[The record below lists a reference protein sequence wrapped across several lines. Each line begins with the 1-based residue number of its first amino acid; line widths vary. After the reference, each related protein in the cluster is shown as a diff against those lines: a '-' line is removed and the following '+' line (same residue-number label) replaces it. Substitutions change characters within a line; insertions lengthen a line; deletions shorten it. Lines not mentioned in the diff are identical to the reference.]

1 MAARCVRF
9 KRPVSGHPF
18 LQKQG
23 AAQVREGFMSSIS
36 AKSAFAR
43 VFSFAFGLWMRRRW
57 LVAALLALVL
67 VSTGSDIAIPV
78 VTGRLVTAVSEGASP
93 WGPFG
98 MLLGLGAVSVAAKIL
113 SYFAII
119 GLTVPT
125 MREAE
130 AEAFA
135 HVQHLPADWHANAFA
150 GSTVRQITRGAWAL
164 DDMAD
169 VLVLALLP
177 STLVLLGTIGTLT
190 AFRLEVGLVA
200 AIGALLFLGLSLV
213 LTLKWVAP
221 AARLSNAQDSRVSGA
236 LADAIT
242 SNAVVRAHS
251 GEARENDRLGKVLA
265 KWAHRTLRTWRR
277 GTMSGL
283 AQDTTLWCLRAGVLG
298 GALLA
303 FTRGAAGAGDIA
315 YVVSALGVLDGYLRQ
330 IGNHVRQLQ
339 QSVNDAEE
347 MVDLMASVPE
357 RSVARTPATV
367 LPPRAAALAFE
378 HVDYG
383 YAGARTPLF
392 TGLHVTIPAGQKVG
406 LVGRS
411 GSGKSTFVKL
421 IQRIHE
427 VTDGAITLGG
437 VDIARV
443 PLSELRRHIAL
454 VPQEPIL
461 FHRSLAD
468 NIAYA
473 RPGASLDDVAR
484 AAELAGAA
492 GFIANLP
499 KGYATE
505 VGERGVKLSGGE
517 RQRVAIARAFLS
529 DAPVLVMDEAT
540 SSLDS
545 EAEAR
550 VAEAAERLMEGR
562 TTLVI
567 AHRLATVERMDR
579 ILVFDRGRI
588 VEDGTPAELMA
599 RENGLYRALRDRQT
613 LAA

>member
-1 MAARCVRF
+1 MAV
-9 KRPVSGHPF
+9 
-18 LQKQG
+18 
-23 AAQVREGFMSSIS
+23 
-36 AKSAFAR
+36 
-43 VFSFAFGLWMRRRW
+43 
-57 LVAALLALVL
+57 LLLLVL
-67 VSTGSDIAIPV
+67 TSTAADISIPV
-78 VTGRLVTAVSEGASP
+78 VTGRLIAAVSEATSP
-93 WGPFG
+93 WGAFAI
-98 MLLGLGAVSVAAKIL
+98 LLGLGAVSIAAKVL

-119 GLTVPT
+119 ALTVPT
-125 MREAE
+125 MRVAE

-135 HVQHLPADWHANAFA
+135 HVQRLPADWHANAFA
-150 GSTVRQITRGAWAL
+150 GSTVRQITRGTWAL

-169 VLVLALLP
+169 VLLLALLP

-190 AFRLEVGLVA
+190 AFRWEVGLVA
-200 AIGALLFLGLSLV
+200 ALGALLFLGLSLT
-213 LTLKWVAP
+213 LTLFWVAP

-242 SNAVVRAHS
+242 SNAVVRAHA
-251 GEARENDRLGKVLA
+251 GEAREDDRLGRVLS
-265 KWAHRTLRTWRR
+265 KWAHRTRRTWRR
-277 GTMSGL
+277 GTWSGL
-283 AQDTTLWCLRAGVLG
+283 TQDLSLWCLRAAVLG

-303 FTRGAAGAGDIA
+303 FVRGVAGAGEIA
-315 YVVSALGVLDGYLRQ
+315 YVVSALGMLDGYLRQ
-330 IGNHVRQLQ
+330 IGSHVRQLQ
-339 QSVNDAEE
+339 KSVNDAEE
-347 MVDLMASVPE
+347 LVDLMSTTAEQDVVRRPA
-357 RSVARTPATV
+357 VA
-367 LPPRAAALAFE
+367 LPPRAAALSFD

-383 YAGARTPLF
+383 YDGAQSPLF
-392 TGLHVTIPAGQKVG
+392 TDLNVAIPAGQKVG

-411 GSGKSTFVKL
+411 GSGKTTFVKL

-437 VDIARV
+437 VDIAQV
-443 PLSELRRHIAL
+443 PLSELRRNIAL
-454 VPQEPIL
+454 VPQEPVL
-461 FHRSLAD
+461 FHRSLAE

-473 RPGASLDDVAR
+473 RPNATLAQVR
-484 AAELAGAA
+484 EAAERAGAA
-492 GFIANLP
+492 DFIAQLP
-499 KGYATE
+499 KGYGTA

-550 VAEAAERLMEGR
+550 VADAAERLMEGR

-599 RENGLYRALRDRQT
+599 RENGLYRALRQRQT

>member
-1 MAARCVRF
+1 
-9 KRPVSGHPF
+9 
-18 LQKQG
+18 
-23 AAQVREGFMSSIS
+23 MSRLN
-36 AKSAFAR
+36 ANGTFAR
-43 VFSFAFGLWMRRRW
+43 VFSFAIRLWMRRRG
-57 LVAALLALVL
+57 LVAAVLFLVL
-67 VSTGSDIAIPV
+67 TSTAADIAIPV
-78 VTGRLVTAVSEGASP
+78 VTGQLVAAVSEETSAWGA
-93 WGPFG
+93 FG
-98 MLLGLGAVSVAAKIL
+98 LLLGLGAISIAAKIL
-113 SYFAII
+113 SYFTII
-119 GLTVPT
+119 NLTVPT
-125 MREAE
+125 MRAAE

-135 HVQHLPADWHANAFA
+135 RVQCLPADWHANAFA

-169 VLVLALLP
+169 VLLLALLP
-177 STLVLLGTIGTLT
+177 STLVLIGTIGTLT
-190 AFRLEVGLVA
+190 AFRWEVGLVA
-200 AIGALLFLGLSLV
+200 LIGALLFLGLSLT
-213 LTLKWVAP
+213 LTLFWVAP

-242 SNAVVRAHS
+242 SNPVVRAHA
-251 GEARENDRLGKVLA
+251 GEIRENARLERVLA
-265 KWAHRTLRTWRR
+265 KWAHRTRRTWRR
-277 GTMSGL
+277 GTWSGL
-283 AQDTTLWCLRAGVLG
+283 AQDMSLWGLRAAVLG

-303 FTRGAAGAGDIA
+303 FMRGLAGAGEIA
-315 YVVSALGVLDGYLRQ
+315 FVVSALGVLDGYLRQ
-330 IGNHVRQLQ
+330 IGNQVRMLQ
-339 QSVNDAEE
+339 KAVNDAEE
-347 MVDLMASVPE
+347 LVDLMSATPE
-357 RSVARTPATV
+357 RDVARPPACA
-367 LPPRAAALAFE
+367 LPPRAAALAFK
-378 HVDYG
+378 HVNYG
-383 YAGARTPLF
+383 YAGAPTPLF
-392 TGLHVTIPAGQKVG
+392 TDLNVDIPAGQKVG

-411 GSGKSTFVKL
+411 GSGKTTFVKL

-443 PLSELRRHIAL
+443 PLAELRRHIAL

-461 FHRSLAD
+461 FHRSLAE

-473 RPGASLDDVAR
+473 RPGATPAEVREAAAR
-484 AAELAGAA
+484 AGAA
-492 GFIANLP
+492 DFIDRLP
-499 KGYATE
+499 KGYGTE

-529 DAPVLVMDEAT
+529 NAPVLIMDEAT

-588 VEDGTPAELMA
+588 VEDGTPTDLMS
-599 RENGLYRALRDRQT
+599 REDGLYRALRNRQT

>member
-1 MAARCVRF
+1 
-9 KRPVSGHPF
+9 
-18 LQKQG
+18 
-23 AAQVREGFMSSIS
+23 MSRIFSNG
-36 AKSAFAR
+36 AFAR
-43 VFSFAFGLWMRRRW
+43 VLTFAMRLWMRRCG
-57 LVAALLALVL
+57 LVVALLLLVL
-67 VSTGSDIAIPV
+67 ASTVADIAIPL
-78 VTGRLVTAVSEGASP
+78 VTGRLIAAVSEATSP
-93 WGPFG
+93 WSAFG
-98 MLLGLGAVSVAAKIL
+98 LLLVLGAVSIAAKIL

-119 GLTVPT
+119 ALTVPT
-125 MREAE
+125 MRVAE

-135 HVQHLPADWHANAFA
+135 HVQRLPADWHASAFA
-150 GSTVRQITRGAWAL
+150 GSTVRQITRGTWAL

-169 VLVLALLP
+169 VLLLALLP
-177 STLVLLGTIGTLT
+177 STLVLLGTVGTLT
-190 AFRLEVGLVA
+190 AFRWEVGLVA
-200 AIGALLFLGLSLV
+200 ALGALVFLGLSLT
-213 LTLKWVAP
+213 LTLFWVAP

-242 SNAVVRAHS
+242 SNAVVRAHA
-251 GEARENDRLGKVLA
+251 GETREDDRLGRVLS
-265 KWAHRTLRTWRR
+265 KWEHRTRRTWRR
-277 GTMSGL
+277 GTWSGL
-283 AQDTTLWCLRAGVLG
+283 AQDLSLWGLRATVLG

-303 FTRGAAGAGDIA
+303 FVRGLAGAGEIA
-315 YVVSALGVLDGYLRQ
+315 YVVSALGMLDGYLRQ

-339 QSVNDAEE
+339 KSVNDAEE
-347 MVDLMASVPE
+347 LVDLMSASAE
-357 RSVARTPATV
+357 RDVAR
-367 LPPRAAALAFE
+367 LPAAALAPRAATLAFD

-383 YAGARTPLF
+383 YAGAPSPLF
-392 TGLHVTIPAGQKVG
+392 NDLHVAIPAGQKVG

-411 GSGKSTFVKL
+411 GSGKTTFVKL

-427 VTDGAITLGG
+427 VTAGAITLGG
-437 VDIARV
+437 VDIAQV
-443 PLSELRRHIAL
+443 PLVDLRRHIAL

-461 FHRSLAD
+461 FHRSLAE

-473 RPGASLDDVAR
+473 RPGATLAQVR
-484 AAELAGAA
+484 EAAERAGAA
-492 GFIANLP
+492 DFIAQLP
-499 KGYATE
+499 KGYGTE

-550 VAEAAERLMEGR
+550 VADAAERLMVGR

-567 AHRLATVERMDR
+567 AHRLATVEKMDR

-588 VEDGTPAELMA
+588 VEDGTPSELMA
-599 RENGLYRALRDRQT
+599 REDGLYRALRQRQT

>member
-1 MAARCVRF
+1 
-9 KRPVSGHPF
+9 
-18 LQKQG
+18 
-23 AAQVREGFMSSIS
+23 MSRIF
-36 AKSAFAR
+36 ANGAFAR
-43 VFSFAFGLWMRRRW
+43 VLSFAFRLWTRRRG
-57 LVAALLALVL
+57 LVAVLLLLVL
-67 VSTGSDIAIPV
+67 SSTAADISIPV
-78 VTGRLVTAVSEGASP
+78 VTGRLIAAVSEATSP
-93 WGPFG
+93 WGAFAI
-98 MLLGLGAVSVAAKIL
+98 LLGLGAVSIAAKVL

-119 GLTVPT
+119 ALTVPT
-125 MREAE
+125 MRVAE

-135 HVQHLPADWHANAFA
+135 HVQRLPADWHANAFA
-150 GSTVRQITRGAWAL
+150 GSTVRQITRGTWAL

-169 VLVLALLP
+169 VLLLALLP

-190 AFRLEVGLVA
+190 AFRWEVGLVA
-200 AIGALLFLGLSLV
+200 ALGALLFLGLSLT
-213 LTLKWVAP
+213 LTLFWVAP

-242 SNAVVRAHS
+242 SNAVVRAHA
-251 GEARENDRLGKVLA
+251 GEAREDDRLGRVLF
-265 KWAHRTLRTWRR
+265 KWAHRTRRTWRR
-277 GTMSGL
+277 GTWSGL
-283 AQDTTLWCLRAGVLG
+283 TQDLSLWCLRAAVPG

-303 FTRGAAGAGDIA
+303 FVRGVAGAGEIA
-315 YVVSALGVLDGYLRQ
+315 YVVSALGMLDGYLRQ
-330 IGNHVRQLQ
+330 IGSHVRQLQ
-339 QSVNDAEE
+339 KSVNDAEE
-347 MVDLMASVPE
+347 LVDLMSATAEQDIVRRPA
-357 RSVARTPATV
+357 VA
-367 LPPRAAALAFE
+367 LPPRAAALSFD

-383 YAGARTPLF
+383 YDGAQSPLF
-392 TGLHVTIPAGQKVG
+392 TDLNVAIPAGQKVG

-411 GSGKSTFVKL
+411 GSGKTTFVKL

-437 VDIARV
+437 VDIAQV
-443 PLSELRRHIAL
+443 PLWELRRNIAL
-454 VPQEPIL
+454 VPQEPVL
-461 FHRSLAD
+461 FHRSLAE

-473 RPGASLDDVAR
+473 RPDATLAQVR
-484 AAELAGAA
+484 EAAERAGAA
-492 GFIANLP
+492 DFIAQLP
-499 KGYATE
+499 KGYGTA

-550 VAEAAERLMEGR
+550 VADAAERLMEGR

-599 RENGLYRALRDRQT
+599 RENGLYRALRERQT

>member
-1 MAARCVRF
+1 MF
-9 KRPVSGHPF
+9 RPPIKG
-18 LQKQG
+18 
-23 AAQVREGFMSSIS
+23 
-36 AKSAFAR
+36 AFAR
-43 VFSFAFGLWMRRRW
+43 VLTFATRLWMRRCG
-57 LVAALLALVL
+57 LVAAVLLLVL
-67 VSTGSDIAIPV
+67 TSTAADVMIPV
-78 VTGRLVTAVSEGASP
+78 VTGRLVAAVAEAASP
-93 WGPFG
+93 WAAFG
-98 MLLGLGAVSVAAKIL
+98 LLLGLGVISIVAKIL

-119 GLTVPT
+119 ALTVPT
-125 MREAE
+125 MQAAE

-135 HVQHLPADWHANAFA
+135 RVQRLPADWHANAFA

-169 VLVLALLP
+169 VLLLALLP

-190 AFRLEVGLVA
+190 AFRWEVGLVA
-200 AIGALLFLGLSLV
+200 ALGAMMFLGLSLT
-213 LTLKWVAP
+213 LTLFWVAP

-242 SNAVVRAHS
+242 SNAVVRAHA
-251 GEARENDRLGKVLA
+251 GEAREDDRLGQVLS
-265 KWAHRTLRTWRR
+265 KWAHRTRRTWRR
-277 GTMSGL
+277 GTWSGL
-283 AQDTTLWCLRAGVLG
+283 AQDTSLWCLRAAVLG

-303 FTRGAAGAGDIA
+303 FVRGLAGPGEIA
-315 YVVSALGVLDGYLRQ
+315 YVVAALGVLDGYLRQ
-330 IGNHVRQLQ
+330 IGHHVRMLQ
-339 QSVNDAEE
+339 KSINDAEE
-347 MVDLMASVPE
+347 LVDLMSATPE
-357 RSVARTPATV
+357 SEVVRLPARA
-367 LPPRAAALAFE
+367 LSSRAAALAFD

-383 YAGARTPLF
+383 YTGAPTPLF
-392 TGLHVTIPAGQKVG
+392 ADLHVAIPAGQKVG

-411 GSGKSTFVKL
+411 GSGKTTFVKL

-437 VDIARV
+437 VDIAQV
-443 PLSELRRHIAL
+443 PLSELRQHIAI

-461 FHRSLAD
+461 FHRSLAE

-473 RPGASLDDVAR
+473 RPGATLAEVHEAAAR
-484 AAELAGAA
+484 AGAA
-492 GFIANLP
+492 EFIAQLP
-499 KGYATE
+499 KGYGTA

-588 VEDGTPAELMA
+588 VEDGTPADLMA
-599 RENGLYRALRDRQT
+599 RKNGLYRALRKRQT

>member
-1 MAARCVRF
+1 MLRSVSTSAFVRVLTFAAR
-9 KRPVSGHPF
+9 
-18 LQKQG
+18 
-23 AAQVREGFMSSIS
+23 
-36 AKSAFAR
+36 
-43 VFSFAFGLWMRRRW
+43 LWARRRG
-57 LVAALLALVL
+57 LVAVLLLLVL
-67 VSTGSDIAIPV
+67 TSTASDVAIPV
-78 VTGRLVTAVSEGASP
+78 LTGQLIAAVSEAASP
-93 WGPFG
+93 WGSFA
-98 MLLGLGAVSVAAKIL
+98 LLLSLGALSIATKIL
-113 SYFAII
+113 SYFTII
-119 GLTVPT
+119 ALTVPT
-125 MREAE
+125 MQVAE
-130 AEAFA
+130 SEAFA
-135 HVQHLPADWHANAFA
+135 HVQRLPADWHANAFA
-150 GSTVRQITRGAWAL
+150 GSTVRKITRGTWAL

-169 VLVLALLP
+169 VLLLALLP
-177 STLVLLGTIGTLT
+177 SPLVLLGTVGTLM
-190 AFRLEVGLVA
+190 AFRWEIGLVA
-200 AIGALLFLGLSLV
+200 ALGAVLFLGLSLV
-213 LTLKWVAP
+213 LTLLWVAP

-242 SNAVVRAHS
+242 SNAVVRAHA
-251 GEARENDRLGKVLA
+251 GEAREDDRLGRVLS
-265 KWAHRTLRTWRR
+265 KWAHRTRRTWRR
-277 GTMSGL
+277 GTWSGL
-283 AQDTTLWCLRAGVLG
+283 AQDLSLWSLRAAVLG
-298 GALLA
+298 GALLV
-303 FTRGAAGAGDIA
+303 FVRGLAGAGEIA

-339 QSVNDAEE
+339 KSVNDAEE
-347 MVDLMASVPE
+347 LVDLMAE
-357 RSVARTPATV
+357 RAERDVVRPPAMT

-378 HVDYG
+378 HVHYG
-383 YAGARTPLF
+383 YVGAPSPLF
-392 TGLHVTIPAGQKVG
+392 TDLHVTIPAGQKVG

-411 GSGKSTFVKL
+411 GSGKTTFVKL

-427 VTDGAITLGG
+427 VSGGLITLDG

-454 VPQEPIL
+454 VPQEPVL
-461 FHRSLAD
+461 FHRALAD

-473 RPGASLDDVAR
+473 RPGATLAQVREAAAR
-484 AAELAGAA
+484 AGAA
-492 GFIANLP
+492 DFIAQLP

-545 EAEAR
+545 EAEAL
-550 VAEAAERLMEGR
+550 VADAAERLMQGR

-588 VEDGTPAELMA
+588 VEDGSPAELMA
-599 RENGLYRALRDRQT
+599 REDGLYRALRARQT

>member
-1 MAARCVRF
+1 M
-9 KRPVSGHPF
+9 SHPPTR
-18 LQKQG
+18 G
-23 AAQVREGFMSSIS
+23 
-36 AKSAFAR
+36 AFAR
-43 VFSFAFGLWMRRRW
+43 VLSFAAGLWMRRRGR
-57 LVAALLALVL
+57 VAALLALVL
-67 VSTGSDIAIPV
+67 AATSADVAIPV
-78 VTGRLVTAVSEGASP
+78 VTGRLVAAVSEGGAP
-93 WGPFG
+93 GRAFAA
-98 MLLGLGAVSVAAKIL
+98 LLALGALSIAARIA
-113 SYFAII
+113 SYFAVID
-119 GLTVPT
+119 LTVPT
-125 MREAE
+125 MRTVE

-135 HVQHLPADWHANAFA
+135 RVQRLPAAWHANAFA

-169 VLVLALLP
+169 VLMLALLP
-177 STLVLLGTIGTLT
+177 STLVLVGTIGTLA
-190 AFRLEVGLVA
+190 AFRWEVGLT
-200 AIGALLFLGLSLV
+200 ALLGAALFVGLSLV
-213 LTLKWVAP
+213 LTLRWVAP

-242 SNAVVRAHS
+242 SNAVVRAHA
-251 GEARENDRLGKVLA
+251 GEAREEARLERALGR
-265 KWAHRTLRTWRR
+265 WAHRTRRTWRR
-277 GTMSGL
+277 GTWSGL
-283 AQDTTLWCLRAGVLG
+283 AQDASLWGLRALVLG

-303 FTRGAAGAGDIA
+303 FARGAAGAGEIA
-315 YVVSALGVLDGYLRQ
+315 FVVSALGMLDGYLRQ
-330 IGNHVRQLQ
+330 IGNQVRMLQ
-339 QSVNDAEE
+339 KAVNDAEE
-347 MVDLMASVPE
+347 LVDLMAAAPE
-357 RSVARTPATV
+357 AEVARPPARP

-378 HVDYG
+378 HVHYG
-383 YAGARTPLF
+383 YDGALSPLF
-392 TGLHVTIPAGQKVG
+392 ADLHVAIPAGQKVG

-411 GSGKSTFVKL
+411 GSGKTTFVKL
-421 IQRIHE
+421 IQRLHE

-437 VDIARV
+437 VDIASV
-443 PLSELRRHIAL
+443 PLAELRRHVAL

-461 FHRSLAD
+461 FHRSLAE

-473 RPGASLDDVAR
+473 RPGASMAAVR
-484 AAELAGAA
+484 EAAERAGAA
-492 GFIANLP
+492 AFVERLP
-499 KGYATE
+499 KGYGTE

-588 VEDGTPAELMA
+588 VEDGTPAALMA
-599 RENGLYRALRDRQT
+599 REGGLYRALRGRQA

>member
-1 MAARCVRF
+1 MLRSVSTSAFVRVLTFAAR
-9 KRPVSGHPF
+9 
-18 LQKQG
+18 
-23 AAQVREGFMSSIS
+23 
-36 AKSAFAR
+36 
-43 VFSFAFGLWMRRRW
+43 LWARRRG
-57 LVAALLALVL
+57 LVAVLLLLVL
-67 VSTGSDIAIPV
+67 TSTASDVAIPV
-78 VTGRLVTAVSEGASP
+78 LTGQLIAAVSEAASP
-93 WGPFG
+93 WGSFA
-98 MLLGLGAVSVAAKIL
+98 LLLSLGALSIATKIL
-113 SYFAII
+113 SYFTII
-119 GLTVPT
+119 ALTVPT
-125 MREAE
+125 MQVAE
-130 AEAFA
+130 SEAFA
-135 HVQHLPADWHANAFA
+135 HVQRLPADWHANAFA
-150 GSTVRQITRGAWAL
+150 GSTVRKITRGTWAL

-169 VLVLALLP
+169 VLLLALLP
-177 STLVLLGTIGTLT
+177 STLVLLGTVGTLM
-190 AFRLEVGLVA
+190 AFRWEIGLVA
-200 AIGALLFLGLSLV
+200 ALGAVLFLGLSLV
-213 LTLKWVAP
+213 LTLLWVAP

-242 SNAVVRAHS
+242 SNAVVRAHA
-251 GEARENDRLGKVLA
+251 GEAREDDRLGRVLS
-265 KWAHRTLRTWRR
+265 KWAHRTRRTWRR
-277 GTMSGL
+277 GTWSGL
-283 AQDTTLWCLRAGVLG
+283 AQDLSLWSLRAAVLG
-298 GALLA
+298 GALLV
-303 FTRGAAGAGDIA
+303 FVRGLAGAGEIA

-339 QSVNDAEE
+339 KSVNDAEE
-347 MVDLMASVPE
+347 LVDLMAE
-357 RSVARTPATV
+357 RAERDVVRPPAMT

-378 HVDYG
+378 HVHYG
-383 YAGARTPLF
+383 YVGAPSPLF
-392 TGLHVTIPAGQKVG
+392 TDLHVTIPAGQKVG

-411 GSGKSTFVKL
+411 GSGKTTFVKL

-427 VTDGAITLGG
+427 VSGGLITLDG

-454 VPQEPIL
+454 VPQEPVL
-461 FHRSLAD
+461 FHRALAD

-473 RPGASLDDVAR
+473 RPGATLAQVREAAAR
-484 AAELAGAA
+484 AGAA
-492 GFIANLP
+492 DFIAQLP

-545 EAEAR
+545 EAEAL
-550 VAEAAERLMEGR
+550 VADAAERLMQGR

-588 VEDGTPAELMA
+588 VEDGSPAELMA
-599 RENGLYRALRDRQT
+599 REDGLYRALRARQT

>member
-1 MAARCVRF
+1 
-9 KRPVSGHPF
+9 
-18 LQKQG
+18 
-23 AAQVREGFMSSIS
+23 MSRLS
-36 AKSAFAR
+36 ANGAFAR
-43 VFSFAFGLWMRRRW
+43 VLTFALRLWMRRRG
-57 LVAALLALVL
+57 LVAGLLLLVL
-67 VSTGSDIAIPV
+67 TSTAADIAIPV
-78 VTGRLVTAVSEGASP
+78 VTGHLVATVSEAGSP
-93 WGPFG
+93 WDAFG
-98 MLLGLGAVSVAAKIL
+98 LLLGLGALSIASKIL

-119 GLTVPT
+119 ALTVPT
-125 MREAE
+125 MRLAE
-130 AEAFA
+130 AEAFQR
-135 HVQHLPADWHANAFA
+135 VQRLPADWHANAFA

-169 VLVLALLP
+169 VLLLALLP
-177 STLVLLGTIGTLT
+177 SMLVLLGTIGTLT
-190 AFRLEVGLVA
+190 AFRWEVGLVA
-200 AIGALLFLGLSLV
+200 ALGAALFLGLSLT
-213 LTLKWVAP
+213 LTLFWVAP

-242 SNAVVRAHS
+242 SNAVVRAHA
-251 GEARENDRLGKVLA
+251 GEAREDERLGRVLS
-265 KWAHRTLRTWRR
+265 KWAHRTRRTWRR
-277 GTMSGL
+277 GTWSGL
-283 AQDTTLWCLRAGVLG
+283 AQNVSLWGLRAAVLG

-303 FTRGAAGAGDIA
+303 FVQGLAGAGEIA
-315 YVVSALGVLDGYLRQ
+315 FVVSALGMLDGYLRQ
-330 IGNHVRQLQ
+330 IGNHVRMLQ
-339 QSVNDAEE
+339 KSVNDAEE
-347 MVDLMASVPE
+347 LVDLMSATPE
-357 RSVARTPATV
+357 REVARPPAV
-367 LPPRAAALAFE
+367 ALPSRASALAFD

-383 YAGARTPLF
+383 YAGAPAPLF
-392 TGLHVTIPAGQKVG
+392 NDLHVTIPAGQKVG

-411 GSGKSTFVKL
+411 GSGKTTFVKL

-443 PLSELRRHIAL
+443 PLSDLRRHIAL

-461 FHRSLAD
+461 FHRSLAE

-473 RPGASLDDVAR
+473 RPGATRAEVRKAAAR
-484 AAELAGAA
+484 AGAA
-492 GFIANLP
+492 GFIERLP
-499 KGYATE
+499 KGYGTE

-545 EAEAR
+545 EAEAK

-579 ILVFDRGRI
+579 ILVFDSGKI
-588 VEDGTPAELMA
+588 VEDGAPAELMA
-599 RENGLYRALRDRQT
+599 REDGLYRALRQRQT